1 MSLVDLQFAELQNE
15 CPAATLQR
23 LGSGA
28 YLVTVPDYELLPGWS
43 RAKTTIRFI
52 APPGY
57 PMAKPDCFWTDSDLR
72 VGTSGMP
79 QASGM
84 NVLPEVGTP
93 QLWFSWHVQTWNA
106 NIDTLLT
113 YFHVIERRLMEVR

>member
-1 MSLVDLQFAELQNE
+1 
-15 CPAATLQR
+15 
-23 LGSGA
+23 
-28 YLVTVPDYELLPGWS
+28 
-43 RAKTTIRFI
+43 
-52 APPGY
+52 
-57 PMAKPDCFWTDSDLR
+57 MAKPDCFWVDPDLR
-72 VGTSGMP
+72 VGVSGVP

-113 YFHVIERRLMEVR
+113 YFHVIERRLLEVR